1 VSATLDLAQALIA
14 HPSVTPEDAGCQE
27 LICAH
32 LRPQGFRC
40 ETLQFGAVRN
50 LWAVH
55 GEAGPLLAFAGHT
68 DVVPTGPEEAWIS
81 PPFQPSVREGRLYGR
96 GAADMKGSLAAMVS
110 AIATFLAR
118 HPAPRGRIGLLL
130 TSDEEGPAVD
140 GTVRV
145 IEALARRGEIP
156 DWCIVGEPTSER
168 AVGDVIKNGRRG
180 SLSGTLTVRGI
191 QGHVAYPYKAANPVH
206 LAAPALA
213 NLVTEH
219 WDEGSAEF
227 PPTTFQISNVH
238 AGTGAGNVIPG
249 TLTVQFNFRFNPA
262 SPAERLRQRT
272 EEILAQHGLDFTVE
286 WTLGAQPFLTPP
298 GLLVETVRAA
308 VFEVTGREAVC
319 STTGGT
325 SDARFLARHCPQLI
339 ELGPVN
345 ASIHQIDEWV
355 DVAELDQLTA
365 IYAQVLERL
374 LA

>member
-1 VSATLDLAQALIA
+1 MSATLDLAQALIA

-27 LICAH
+27 LIGAR
-32 LRPQGFRC
+32 LRALGFRC
-40 ETLQFGAVRN
+40 EALPFGAVRN
-50 LWAVH
+50 LWAVY
-55 GEAGPLLAFAGHT
+55 GDAGPLLAFAGHT
-68 DVVPTGPEEAWIS
+68 DVVPSGPEEAWTT
-81 PPFQPSVREGRLYGR
+81 PPFQPSVRDGLLYGR
-96 GAADMKGSLAAMVS
+96 GAADMKGSLAAMVT
-110 AIATFLAR
+110 AITAFLAR
-118 HPAPRGRIGLLL
+118 HPTPQGRIGLLL

-140 GTVRV
+140 GTARV
-145 IEALARRGEIP
+145 VDVLARRGEVP

-213 NLVTEH
+213 DLVAEH
-219 WDEGSAEF
+219 WDDGSAEF
-227 PPTTFQISNVH
+227 PPTTFQISNIH

-249 TLTVQFNFRFNPA
+249 TLAVQFNFRFNPA
-262 SPAERLRQRT
+262 SPAEVLRQRT
-272 EEILAQHGLDFTVE
+272 EQILAQHGLDFSVD
-286 WTLGAQPFLTPP
+286 WTLGAEPFLTPA
-298 GLLVETVRAA
+298 GLLVEAVRAA
-308 VFEVTGREAVC
+308 VLEVTGREAQC

-325 SDARFLARHCPQLI
+325 SDARFLARHCPQVI

-355 DVAELDQLTA
+355 DVAELDQLAA
-365 IYAQVLERL
+365 IYEQILERL

>member
-1 VSATLDLAQALIA
+1 MSATFELAQALIA
-14 HPSVTPEDAGCQE
+14 HPSVTPDDAGCQD
-27 LICAH
+27 LIAAH
-32 LRPQGFRC
+32 LRPLGFRC
-40 ETLQFGAVRN
+40 ETLAFGAVRN

-68 DVVPTGPEEAWIS
+68 DVVPTGPEAAWTS

-110 AIATFLAR
+110 AVAAFLGR
-118 HPAPRGRIGLLL
+118 HPAPRGRFGLLL

-145 IEALARRGEIP
+145 VDALVGRGEIP

-213 NLVTEH
+213 DLVAEH
-219 WDEGSAEF
+219 WDDGSAEF
-227 PPTTFQISNVH
+227 PPTTFQISNIH

-249 TLTVQFNFRFNPA
+249 SLAVQFNFRFNPA
-262 SPAERLRQRT
+262 SPADHLRQRT
-272 EEILAQHGLDFTVE
+272 EEILAQHGLDFSVD
-286 WTLGAQPFLTPP
+286 WTLGAEPFLTPP
-298 GLLVETVRAA
+298 GALVEAVQAA
-308 VFEVTGREAVC
+308 VFAVTGREAQC

-325 SDARFLARHCPQLI
+325 SDARFLARHCPQVI

-355 DVAELDQLTA
+355 DVAELDQLAA
-365 IYAQVLERL
+365 IYEQVLERL

>member
-1 VSATLDLAQALIA
+1 MSATLDLAQALIA

-27 LICAH
+27 LIGAR
-32 LRPQGFRC
+32 LRALGFRC
-40 ETLQFGAVRN
+40 EALPFGAVRN
-50 LWAVH
+50 LWAVY
-55 GEAGPLLAFAGHT
+55 GDAGPLLAFAGHT
-68 DVVPTGPEEAWIS
+68 DVVPSGPEEAWIT
-81 PPFQPSVREGRLYGR
+81 PPFRPTVRDGLLYGR

-110 AIATFLAR
+110 AIAAFLAR
-118 HPAPRGRIGLLL
+118 HPAPQGRIGLLL

-140 GTVRV
+140 GTARV
-145 IEALARRGEIP
+145 VDVLARRGEVP

-213 NLVTEH
+213 DLVAEH
-219 WDEGSAEF
+219 WDDGSAEF
-227 PPTTFQISNVH
+227 PPTTFQISNIH

-249 TLTVQFNFRFNPA
+249 TLAVQFNFRFNPA
-262 SPAERLRQRT
+262 SPAEVLRQRT
-272 EEILAQHGLDFTVE
+272 EEILAQHGLDFSVD
-286 WTLGAQPFLTPP
+286 WTLGAEPFLTPA
-298 GLLVETVRAA
+298 GLLVEAVRAA
-308 VFEVTGREAVC
+308 VLEVTGREAQC

-325 SDARFLARHCPQLI
+325 SDARFLARHCPQVI

-355 DVAELDQLTA
+355 DVAELDQLAA
-365 IYAQVLERL
+365 IYEQILERL